1 MSETNKWASLSLEKI
16 QHKIQNF
23 EWNILD
29 EKIPILDSHKLNTF
43 FRFIESNLY
52 FQSGIYGK
60 DLSYFF
66 GEGQFYAD
74 PYPTIYMSKEWL
86 RSPNT
91 VLSIAAVIGYQEI
104 IIRKEALLYVYYQK
118 WDPLL
123 TLSQDQID
131 ENRKR
136 LNSIS
141 EEHVAELI
149 RLNVRNLYQLYVPS
163 FLNKAKFEITTE
175 NKIVLQNSFIF
186 QEFKNTLVKDLFDI
200 ILQHELGHAVIQYH
214 TLNLENA
221 TLAAALGSSY
231 QNSLLTCLEIL
242 AEIAPS
248 FSKIKGP
255 LLYISNL
262 AETDLLRARCLYWLY
277 ISDAWFY
284 DTKDQHMYAYSDILI
299 FIMQH
304 YIQDKTIHFHRL
316 LQDLQSKRL
325 LSLIYDEV
333 ILQLN
338 EVKPLC
344 QVSLQ
349 TPLQTH
355 AKPGSYEYQ
364 ILYWIAILE
373 QIDYKEIPVN
383 PLRLLKSLYQY
394 YGYSDIPRSIADH
407 RRFLFKRFYSILQ
420 DEFI

>member
-1 MSETNKWASLSLEKI
+1 
-16 QHKIQNF
+16 
-23 EWNILD
+23 
-29 EKIPILDSHKLNTF
+29 
-43 FRFIESNLY
+43 
-52 FQSGIYGK
+52 
-60 DLSYFF
+60 
-66 GEGQFYAD
+66 
-74 PYPTIYMSKEWL
+74 
-86 RSPNT
+86 
-91 VLSIAAVIGYQEI
+91 
-104 IIRKEALLYVYYQK
+104 
-118 WDPLL
+118 
-123 TLSQDQID
+123 
-131 ENRKR
+131 
-136 LNSIS
+136 
-141 EEHVAELI
+141 
-149 RLNVRNLYQLYVPS
+149 
-163 FLNKAKFEITTE
+163 
-175 NKIVLQNSFIF
+175 
-186 QEFKNTLVKDLFDI
+186 
-200 ILQHELGHAVIQYH
+200 
-214 TLNLENA
+214 
-221 TLAAALGSSY
+221 
-231 QNSLLTCLEIL
+231 
-242 AEIAPS
+242 
-248 FSKIKGP
+248 
-255 LLYISNL
+255 
-262 AETDLLRARCLYWLY
+262 
-277 ISDAWFY
+277 
-284 DTKDQHMYAYSDILI
+284 
-299 FIMQH
+299 MQH